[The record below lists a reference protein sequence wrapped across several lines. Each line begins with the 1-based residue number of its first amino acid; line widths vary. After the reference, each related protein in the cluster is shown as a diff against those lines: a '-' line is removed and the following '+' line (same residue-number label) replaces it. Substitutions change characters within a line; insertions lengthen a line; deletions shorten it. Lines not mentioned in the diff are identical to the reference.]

1 MAHIMANE
9 EPKEGVKIGN
19 KDHVNLKVFA
29 LDGSVVPFKI
39 KRHRALGK
47 LMKAYCEQ

>member
-1 MAHIMANE
+1 MANE

-19 KDHVNLKVFA
+19 KDHVNVKALG

-39 KRHRALGK
+39 KRHMALSK
-47 LMKAYCEQ
+47 LMRAYCEQ